1 MAYVYKPDGFPWAR
15 FIITILYDIIFAG
28 TLWALLSNH
37 ASMATEEVSIVSMM
51 ITAMAAGW
59 TSVHSFWYRMD
70 SSENGTNGQNGTTQD
85 PQPTPDPAPITT
97 PPTPTA
103 PAPTPAPQ
111 PPIDEEAERNRS
123 FTAAQA
129 AKRQET

>member
-1 MAYVYKPDGFPWAR
+1 MAYIYKPDGFPVAR
-15 FIITILYDIIFAG
+15 FIITILYDIIFAL

-37 ASMATEEVSIVSMM
+37 AAMATEEVSIVSMM

-59 TSVHSFWYRMD
+59 TSVHSFWFRMD
-70 SSENGTNGQNGTTQD
+70 TSDDKANVPNGTNGTQPPTQD
-85 PQPTPDPAPITT
+85 PITT
-97 PPTPTA
+97 PPTPTT
-103 PAPTPAPQ
+103 PAPTPAPP

-129 AKRQET
+129 AKRQETS